1 MIGRVYKKITVR
13 DEGGERQGNRNTKL
27 KDKLLDYLLQTNE
40 GGEKMVCTGKVTI
53 PIVAYVYGKDAW
65 WVRAGL
71 ISGYLP
77 IGFATRKGKQITQ
90 ISEMDSRK
98 GRISYFVSPKKLYEE
113 TGFEWNGEKT
123 VEEIICR
130 ERKKK

>member
-1 MIGRVYKKITVR
+1 MSVYETPQPSNSMTCV
-13 DEGGERQGNRNTKL
+13 
-27 KDKLLDYLLQTNE
+27 
-40 GGEKMVCTGKVTI
+40 GKVPI
-53 PIVAYVYGKDAW
+53 PIVAYVYGKDAC

-90 ISEMDSRK
+90 MSEMDSKK

-113 TGFEWNGEKT
+113 TGFLWNGEKT
-123 VEEIICR
+123 LEEVMKR
-130 ERKKK
+130 EDIKKKGREPCTGEN

>member
-1 MIGRVYKKITVR
+1 
-13 DEGGERQGNRNTKL
+13 
-27 KDKLLDYLLQTNE
+27 
-40 GGEKMVCTGKVTI
+40 MVCTGKVPI
-53 PIVAYVYGKDAW
+53 PIVAYVYGKDAC
-65 WVRAGL
+65 L
-71 ISGYLP
+71 ISGYLS

-123 VEEIICR
+123 VEEVICR

>member
-1 MIGRVYKKITVR
+1 M
-13 DEGGERQGNRNTKL
+13 L
-27 KDKLLDYLLQTNE
+27 
-40 GGEKMVCTGKVTI
+40 CAGKVPI
-53 PIVAYVYGKDAW
+53 SIVAYVYGKDAC

-77 IGFATRKGKQITQ
+77 IGFATRNGKQITQ
-90 ISEMDSRK
+90 ISELDSRK